1 MERKREQTMLND
13 IKAVIFDL
21 DGTLVDSMWMWK
33 TIDIEFLGDRGIIC
47 PDDLQK
53 DIEGMSFSETAFYFK
68 ERFHLNESL
77 DEIKDIWVGMSIE
90 KYRNEVPLKPG
101 VDVLLKYIA
110 ENGLKAGIATSNG
123 RQMVDAVIDS
133 LHIGQYFQIVATSC
147 EVPAGKPAPDIYLK
161 VAKELSVDPAHCLVF
176 EDVPAG
182 ILAGKRAG
190 MTVCAVDDEF
200 SRDMEEEKR
209 HLADYFINDY
219 HQIFNGNGVN
229 E

>member
-1 MERKREQTMLND
+1 MLNGK
-13 IKAVIFDL
+13 KAVIFDL

-33 TIDIEFLGDRGIIC
+33 TIDIEFLESRGMEC

-53 DIEGMSFSETAFYFK
+53 EIEGMSFSETAFYFK
-68 ERFHLNESL
+68 ERFKLKESL
-77 DEIKDIWVGMSIE
+77 EEIKEIWVGMSIE

-101 VDVLLKYIA
+101 AKTFLEYIA
-110 ENGLKAGIATSNG
+110 KNGLKAGIATSNG
-123 RQMVDAVIDS
+123 RQMVDAVIES
-133 LHIGQYFQIVATSC
+133 LHIGQYFQVVATSC
-147 EVPAGKPAPDIYLK
+147 EVAAGKPAPDIYLK
-161 VAKELSVDPAHCLVF
+161 VAEELSVSPSHCLVF

-200 SRDMEEEKR
+200 SREMEEEKR
-209 HLADYFINDY
+209 QLADYYISDY
-219 HQIFNGNGVN
+219 YQILNRNGAN